1 MLGLRKKDAGLLLLV
16 TVLTVMAPVLLNPF
30 PVDSAMAQFN
40 AGYPDLMQRFVI
52 FGIFAIGFNILFGLT
67 GYLSFG
73 HAAFLGVGSYAA
85 IWMMKLLTLNI
96 LPGIFMAIVFAALFA
111 VMVGYISLRRSGI
124 YFSILTLAFAQM
136 SYALAYSVLTPITG
150 GETGLQIKPT
160 DTPLLANLEPGEI
173 GRASLFGLEMS
184 QSSIIRMGG
193 WEFTLNVGYYVC
205 AVAMILAFYMAIR
218 IFRSPFGMM
227 LRAVKS
233 NQNRMYYTGLNARPY
248 TLAAF
253 VISGMYA
260 GLAGGLM
267 VAMDTQVGPER
278 MFWTASGEVVLMTI
292 LGGACTLIGPV
303 LGAGMIKYMENIVSK
318 INDQILH
325 TWFAFLPDGLEDA
338 VVAMIYPF
346 VGKGWHLTLGLMFMA
361 VVIFLPGGLLEG
373 GDRIRNA
380 FRRKRTGK
388 EDTAKQRT
396 PAAYGERVMG
406 ILEVKDV
413 NKRFGGLQAL
423 GDVNLSVKE
432 NTVHAIIG
440 PNGAGKST
448 LLNCLVGKLMP
459 DTGSVMFAGQSVLGR
474 KPYEINQM
482 GISRVFQT
490 PEIFGDLTV
499 MENMMIPLLAKRDG
513 SFRMHAYE
521 SVEDEKDLRGEA
533 ETMLTEVKL
542 LDKQDMLGSSMSR
555 GDKRRLEMAMCLIQ
569 RPKLLLL
576 DEPTAGMARAD
587 TNNTIDLLKEIK
599 EKRDITMCIIEHD
612 MHVVFSLADRITVLA
627 QGTPLVEDTP
637 ENIKGHPKVKE
648 AYLGEA
654 A

>member
-227 LRAVKS
+227 LRAIKS
-233 NQNRMYYTGLNARPY
+233 NQQRLNYTGLNPRPY

-292 LGGACTLIGPV
+292 LGGAGTLIGPV

-396 PAAYGERVMG
+396 PAE
-406 ILEVKDV
+406 
-413 NKRFGGLQAL
+413 
-423 GDVNLSVKE
+423 
-432 NTVHAIIG
+432 
-440 PNGAGKST
+440 
-448 LLNCLVGKLMP
+448 
-459 DTGSVMFAGQSVLGR
+459 
-474 KPYEINQM
+474 
-482 GISRVFQT
+482 
-490 PEIFGDLTV
+490 
-499 MENMMIPLLAKRDG
+499 
-513 SFRMHAYE
+513 
-521 SVEDEKDLRGEA
+521 
-533 ETMLTEVKL
+533 
-542 LDKQDMLGSSMSR
+542 
-555 GDKRRLEMAMCLIQ
+555 
-569 RPKLLLL
+569 
-576 DEPTAGMARAD
+576 
-587 TNNTIDLLKEIK
+587 
-599 EKRDITMCIIEHD
+599 
-612 MHVVFSLADRITVLA
+612 
-627 QGTPLVEDTP
+627 
-637 ENIKGHPKVKE
+637 
-648 AYLGEA
+648 
-654 A
+654 